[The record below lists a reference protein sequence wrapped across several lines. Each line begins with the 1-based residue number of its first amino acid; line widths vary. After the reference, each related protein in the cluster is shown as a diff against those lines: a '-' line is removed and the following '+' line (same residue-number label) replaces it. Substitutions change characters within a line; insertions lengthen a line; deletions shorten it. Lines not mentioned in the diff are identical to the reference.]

1 MSIADDLE
9 FAAQREE
16 ELGRHGWAELARKAA
31 VLLHPGQDDEAR
43 AREIVAQHQDDK
55 YSPNVQGPRR
65 AEQLLLDDIVEALAA
80 ERARER
86 TRCAGIAR
94 KYGNA
99 ATVPDLI
106 SAALA
111 IARAIEAEEPA

>member
-94 KYGNA
+94 TFGGGDYL
-99 ATVPDLI
+99 PRQLQ
-106 SAALA
+106 